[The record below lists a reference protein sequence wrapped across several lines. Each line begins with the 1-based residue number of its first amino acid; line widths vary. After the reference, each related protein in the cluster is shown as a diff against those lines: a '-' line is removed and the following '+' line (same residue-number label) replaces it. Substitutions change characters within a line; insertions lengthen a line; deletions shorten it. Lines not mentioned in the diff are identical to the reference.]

1 MSSTS
6 PSTTKVSSTSPSTT
20 QVNDATRWF
29 MLCIGILGMVAI
41 ANLQYGW
48 TLFVSPLAKQ
58 LNAER
63 TAIQIAFTL
72 FILLETWPNFLEAYF
87 VDRFGPKVVVI
98 IGGILVALA
107 WYLNSIADSLTM
119 LYIGG
124 MIGGVGAGIVY
135 GTASGSALKWF
146 PDRRGLAAGL
156 TAMGFGAGSALTVVP
171 IMNQIAKSGYQSAF
185 LTWGLIQGVV
195 VVICGILLRAPKPG
209 ETPAAAPAARVQ
221 QAAEDSM
228 PREMVSTPAFWLLYL
243 MFTMAVTGG
252 LMAVAQ
258 LAPMAIDFKVADV
271 PVNLFGLTLAAL
283 PFALSLDR
291 ILNGITRPFFGWVS
305 DHIGRENT
313 MTIAFGLEG
322 FAILLLVTFAH
333 NPFLFVVLSGLTFFG
348 WGEVYSLFPATCGDL
363 FGKKFATTNYGLLY
377 TAKGTASVFVP
388 IGSALAAGKAFD
400 FRADIMLLIGLLLL
414 FFTTFLGPTV
424 LGIARSRNARTV
436 LFIVAAIFIVYGL
449 VLTVTNVWTPFA
461 AKFKLPNV
469 GWFGVFA
476 VAVVFDWASALL
488 AQFVLKPLRM
498 RYLAKHPA
506 AVQVQ
511 AVPAA
516 S

>member
-6 PSTTKVSSTSPSTT
+6 SSAAKVSSTSPSPTE
-20 QVNDATRWF
+20 VNNATRWF

-58 LNAER
+58 LKAER
-63 TAIQIAFTL
+63 TAIQIAFSL
-72 FILLETWPNFLEAYF
+72 FILFETWPNFLEAYF

-107 WYLNSIADSLTM
+107 WYLNSIADSLMM

-124 MIGGVGAGIVY
+124 IIGGVGAGIVY
-135 GTASGSALKWF
+135 GTAAGSALKWF
-146 PDRRGLAAGL
+146 PDKRGLAAGL
-156 TAMGFGAGSALTVVP
+156 TAMGFGAGSALTVIP
-171 IMNQIAKSGYQSAF
+171 ITNQIAKSGYQSAF

-209 ETPAAAPAARVQ
+209 ETPAAAPARRVQ
-221 QAAEDSM
+221 QAAKDSI
-228 PREMVSTPAFWLLYL
+228 PSEMVSTPAFWLLYL
-243 MFTMAVTGG
+243 MFA
-252 LMAVAQ
+252 
-258 LAPMAIDFKVADV
+258 MAIDFKVADV
-271 PVNLFGLTLAAL
+271 PVSMFGLTLAAL

-348 WGEVYSLFPATCGDL
+348 WGEVYSLFPATVGDL

-388 IGSALAAGKAFD
+388 IGSALSAGKAFD

-436 LFIVAAIFIVYGL
+436 LFTVAAIFILYGL

-461 AKFKLPNV
+461 AKFKLPNI

-476 VAVVFDWASALL
+476 FAVVFDWASALL

-498 RYLAKHPA
+498 RHLAKEPTPA
-506 AVQVQ
+506 LAV
-511 AVPAA
+511 ATA